1 MNSPPDRGSGFQSH
15 FLAQPMGPLGIVL
28 FGLFFIFVAVLTVQ
42 LLVGIWP
49 GQEGPL
55 RILWIVVDQQF
66 DANANTRLLLVAVF
80 SGALGSFIHAATS
93 FTVYLGNRQL
103 NRSWAGWY
111 LLRPFVGMALAV
123 IFYFLI
129 RAGFV
134 APSVEE
140 GTALSP
146 FGIAA
151 VSGLA
156 GMFSKE
162 ATDKLQQFFKDLLKP
177 PEEAERLRGDK
188 LNPAGTTRGG
198 GTEAEG

>member
-1 MNSPPDRGSGFQSH
+1 MNSPSDRGSSFQSD
-15 FLAQPMGPLGIVL
+15 FLARPMGPLGIVL
-28 FGLFFIFVAVLTVQ
+28 FGLFFVVLAVVTVQ

-49 GQEGPL
+49 GHEGPL
-55 RILWIVVDQQF
+55 HVLWILVDDQVTA
-66 DANANTRLLLVAVF
+66 DSNTRLLLVAVF

-123 IFYFLI
+123 VFYFLI

-134 APSVEE
+134 SPSVQD

-146 FGIAA
+146 FGVAA
-151 VSGLA
+151 ISGLA

-188 LNPAGTTRGG
+188 LGPSERSGG
-198 GTEAEG
+198 AKKSGE